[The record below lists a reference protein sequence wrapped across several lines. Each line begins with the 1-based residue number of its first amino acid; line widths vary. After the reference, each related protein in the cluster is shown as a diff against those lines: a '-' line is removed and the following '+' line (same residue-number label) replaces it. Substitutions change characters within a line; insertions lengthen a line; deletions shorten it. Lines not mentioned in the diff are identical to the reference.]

1 MMTFDARAAARALTG
16 GMSIHTFNADVREKR
31 AARFEG
37 ALKPEMLG
45 EVFDFVR
52 LESLL
57 SSEGIPLAYI
67 DVFDEGQLTRLVDM
81 QYKSGKT
88 GLAVVAARF
97 SGGSTIRVRDID
109 RFDVRLGSLAKEIQ
123 RLFAAR
129 SQINLYLT
137 PPGKSG
143 FAPHFDITDVF
154 ILQCLGAKQWRLF
167 EEYSNRIDLPLMDT
181 NWDPERFKPLSVPDP
196 ITLSAGDV
204 LYMPR
209 GVMHQAFC
217 IERESMHLT
226 ISLMPLTISDLI
238 SRELQ
243 RVGADHIQFR
253 QRVPWSVEE
262 DAGNANE
269 QIVQL
274 VKSCLSELSESLD
287 VETLLGTE
295 RQALAARTVKGDG
308 ANELTHALTALRQK
322 FEMQPQN
329 VS

>member
-1 MMTFDARAAARALTG
+1 MKTFDARAAARALTG
-16 GMSIHTFNADVREKR
+16 DMSIHTFNADVREKC

-37 ALKPEMLG
+37 ALQPEMLG
-45 EVFDFVR
+45 EVFDFAR

-57 SSEGIPLAYI
+57 ASEAIPLAQI
-67 DVFDEGQLTRLVDM
+67 DVFDDGQLTRLVDM
-81 QYKSGKT
+81 QHKSGKT

-109 RFDVRLGSLAKEIQ
+109 RFDVRLGSIAKEIQ

-129 SQINLYLT
+129 SQINVYLT
-137 PPGKSG
+137 PPGKTG
-143 FAPHFDITDVF
+143 FAPHFDITDVL

-167 EEYSNRIDLPLMDT
+167 EDYSNRIDLPLMDT
-181 NWDPERFKPLSVPDP
+181 NWDPDRFKPLSVPDP

-217 IERESMHLT
+217 MERESMHLT
-226 ISLMPLTISDLI
+226 ISLIPLTLFDLI

-243 RVGADHIQFR
+243 RVGADHLQFR
-253 QRVPWSVEE
+253 QRVPWSVEVDSGDE
-262 DAGNANE
+262 SE
-269 QIVQL
+269 QVVQL
-274 VKSCLSELSESLD
+274 VKSCLSELSERLD
-287 VETLLGTE
+287 VETVLGTE
-295 RQALAARTVKGDG
+295 REALAARGVKGDG
-308 ANELTHALTALRQK
+308 VNQLSDALTALRQK
-322 FEMQPQN
+322 FERQPQS